1 MTDIETDC
9 QNYTVCASMNCFSLR
24 TNNMKVILFQE
35 AVTFSKKFAQF
46 SSSSINPYFII
57 DVFNTYKKQ
66 KDVTNPYLEIDR
78 RKR

>member
-1 MTDIETDC
+1 
-9 QNYTVCASMNCFSLR
+9 
-24 TNNMKVILFQE
+24 MKVILFQE

>member
-1 MTDIETDC
+1 
-9 QNYTVCASMNCFSLR
+9 
-24 TNNMKVILFQE
+24 MKVILFQE

-78 RKR
+78 RKRCVVFGEISGNI